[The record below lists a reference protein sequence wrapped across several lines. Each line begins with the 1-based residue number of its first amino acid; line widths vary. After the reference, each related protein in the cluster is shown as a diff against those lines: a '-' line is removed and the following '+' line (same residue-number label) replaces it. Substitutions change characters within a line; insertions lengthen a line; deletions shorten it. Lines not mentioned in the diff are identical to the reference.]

1 MENSVINVI
10 NVGKDWVRI
19 HAVLFT
25 VLYFKQVWRLQK
37 KDNNNNVLR
46 YCISS
51 NHRTSALEVF
61 LENAFRYV
69 CSAVN
74 LLHIF
79 RTLFSKITIG
89 GLLPRS
95 VKKHCE
101 AKLLQSVWKTSLDE
115 STCSYNSWKFSY
127 KFPKQESVF
136 QQVRD

>member
-1 MENSVINVI
+1 M
-10 NVGKDWVRI
+10 WLTLARI
-19 HAVLFT
+19 CWGYT
-25 VLYFKQVWRLQK
+25 LYY
-37 KDNNNNVLR
+37 LR

-51 NHRTSALEVF
+51 NHRSSALEVF

-79 RTLFSKITIG
+79 GTLFSIITIG

-101 AKLLQSVWKTSLDE
+101 AKPLQSVWKTSLDE
-115 STCSYNSWKFSY
+115 STCSFNSWKFSY

-136 QQVRD
+136 QQVGD